1 MVTSI
6 YRKNG
11 DQYMKLDALP
21 GAKKYTK
28 AHQRKKRWYRVVTCL
43 AAVVVF
49 CTTYALIL
57 PAITLEKKCEIPEH
71 THTEACYTKATTQ
84 EKRNLACG
92 VDADT
97 VIHHHDSSCYDENGN
112 LWCLLPEVSA
122 HVHGEDCYTVP
133 TIEPPHVHTA
143 ECYARERGELICTES
158 TEPVHLH
165 TEECY
170 SESRNLT
177 CGQEESDGHSHGEG
191 CYDENSELICTLE
204 ESAGH
209 CHDDTCYTI
218 TRETSCGMAEEP
230 AHQHSDEC
238 YQWTETLICG
248 LSDQPVEMESPE
260 PVLTCGREEIL
271 LHEHTADCYNENG
284 ALTCGKIQVLE
295 HQHTDACFETVEEPV
310 DTEALTC
317 TLPEDE
323 NHTHGPLC
331 HGTWELTCGMEE
343 HVHGENCVVDE
354 DAFCG
359 KGAHTHDETCLDENG
374 NQVCG
379 LEEHTHTLSCYSDPE
394 ADVETREQWEQ
405 TFAEVTLTGDW
416 RQDVIAIA
424 ETQLGYEESI
434 QNYIVTEDGEV
445 KGITRY
451 GQWKEE

>member
-1 MVTSI
+1 
-6 YRKNG
+6 
-11 DQYMKLDALP
+11 
-21 GAKKYTK
+21 
-28 AHQRKKRWYRVVTCL
+28 
-43 AAVVVF
+43 
-49 CTTYALIL
+49 
-57 PAITLEKKCEIPEH
+57 
-71 THTEACYTKATTQ
+71 
-84 EKRNLACG
+84 
-92 VDADT
+92 
-97 VIHHHDSSCYDENGN
+97 
-112 LWCLLPEVSA
+112 
-122 HVHGEDCYTVP
+122 
-133 TIEPPHVHTA
+133 
-143 ECYARERGELICTES
+143 
-158 TEPVHLH
+158 
-165 TEECY
+165 
-170 SESRNLT
+170 
-177 CGQEESDGHSHGEG
+177 
-191 CYDENSELICTLE
+191 
-204 ESAGH
+204 
-209 CHDDTCYTI
+209 
-218 TRETSCGMAEEP
+218 MAEEP

-424 ETQLGYEESI
+424 ATQLGYEESI

-451 GQWKEE
+451 GQWYGDPYGDWSGMFASFCL